1 MNIFWNTGQKNT
13 TQGLD
18 ILGLRQIDQSIEK
31 SWVAGITTISYR
43 ARYLS
48 LLPWIIGEYYTLK
61 LNQETKQGE
70 FLYNQFKNVLRR
82 LEFVMLAATRLQ
94 QDESGS
100 GTTIGVL
107 GADNFSGDL
116 QALLSDGYFQ
126 ADLLKGGNSLG
137 VYFMPC
143 AGFGLLEHS
152 PSNNRLPV
160 RTTSRGKEIFTII
173 HQQTAA
179 SPVLEYILN
188 GGTLHLQDLNACK
201 NQYSVNALST
211 VECQQEVH
219 LLESAFLGSYGEP
232 NLDSYQRFNSSL
244 LWIFRHTKNPIT
256 PRTLIL
262 ENYRRLIDD
271 SATRHDS
278 VEFSYMAYELYRR
291 CHFAFEL
298 LFKSFVETLQN
309 FNKGTVETVVAEW
322 KMHSEITPE
331 LKDIINRNEID
342 LNESLE
348 TFISHIPRISFLAH
362 TMDTYKAQHQSLHC
376 QALYALAILVACQKQ
391 IAFKERL
398 FELYPDDMIKLAF
411 EVITT
416 QKESIENLLTQIL
429 ERIVLVSHLSTTWRK
444 ISQGQKS
451 SLRFHTE
458 GTYYYSTGIG
468 VQAGYSGDRLSN
480 VMLMLSDLGYLHR
493 DTAGKYSITE
503 KGLVQKQ
510 NMETRL

>member
-1 MNIFWNTGQKNT
+1 MQIFWNTGQKDT

-18 ILGLRQIDQSIEK
+18 ILGLRQIDQGIEK
-31 SWVAGITTISYR
+31 RWVAGITTISIR

-61 LNQETKQGE
+61 LNPETKEGE
-70 FLYNQFKNVLRR
+70 FLYSQFRNVLRR

-94 QDESGS
+94 QNESGS
-100 GTTIGVL
+100 GTTVGVL

-116 QALLSDGYFQ
+116 QTLLSDGYFQ

-143 AGFGLLEHS
+143 AGFGLLERS
-152 PSNNRLPV
+152 PSNDRIPV
-160 RTTSRGKEIFTII
+160 RTTSRGKELFTAK
-173 HQQTAA
+173 HQQTTA

-188 GGTLHLQDLNACK
+188 GGTLHLQDLHACK

-211 VECQQEVH
+211 VECQQEAR
-219 LLESAFLGSYGEP
+219 LLESAFLGSYASP
-232 NLDSYQRFNSSL
+232 NPDSCQRFNSSL
-244 LWIFRHTKNPIT
+244 LWIFRHTINPIA

-271 SATRHDS
+271 SVTRQDS
-278 VEFSYMAYELYRR
+278 VEFSFMAYELYRR

-298 LFKSFVETLQN
+298 LFKSFVETLQI
-309 FNKGTVETVVAEW
+309 FKKGTVETVVAEW

-331 LKDIINRNEID
+331 LKDIINRDEID
-342 LNESLE
+342 LNESLA
-348 TFISHIPRISFLAH
+348 TFVSHIPRISFLAH
-362 TMDTYKAQHQSLHC
+362 NMDTNKAQHQSLHC

-391 IAFKERL
+391 IAIKERL

-411 EVITT
+411 EVLTT

-451 SLRFHTE
+451 SLRFHKE
-458 GTYYYSTGIG
+458 GTFYYPTGIG
-468 VQAGYSGDRLSN
+468 VQSGQSGDRLSN
-480 VMLMLSDLGYLHR
+480 VMLMLSDLGYLHH
-493 DTAGKYSITE
+493 DVAGQYSITE
-503 KGLVQKQ
+503 KGLVQKK
-510 NMETRL
+510 NMEIRL